1 MFRLTNQTNSSLSS
15 KSKVKFYIRNPA
27 LVSRKLDLVME
38 MMDNLDP
45 RLTAWRGKLVYDV
58 TRFGLVKTLQDLQA
72 RRLGPDKVERALSKL
87 VRFNTFPQSRSTT
100 QP

>member
-72 RRLGPDKVERALSKL
+72 RRLGPDKVERVLSKL